1 MLRRACVPPLLLVLL
16 VAACSGTDPGG
27 PPSTTAPTGGT
38 TAPTGGTPLTG
49 LPVGTGTPPSI
60 PPSDA
65 VLPECDY
72 PPQIEMP
79 DWLPGDLPLPE
90 GTYAFEHL
98 DKAGDYHRTLFV
110 VPASLEEIATLVLEE
125 WPKAGYI
132 LGRGDAEPGE
142 IENFFTKPPAAGAF
156 KANTALCTPG
166 YSTMLLIYAPVLS
179 TPGG

>member
-1 MLRRACVPPLLLVLL
+1 MLRRASLPLLVVVVLG
-16 VAACSGTDPGG
+16 AACSGSG
-27 PPSTTAPTGGT
+27 PEGTPTTSAPTGT

-49 LPVGTGTPPSI
+49 FPVGTGTPPSI
-60 PPSDA
+60 PASGA
-65 VLPECDY
+65 VLPPCDY
-72 PPQIEMP
+72 PPEIEKP
-79 DWLPGDLPLPE
+79 DWLPADLPLPE

-98 DKAGDYHRTLFV
+98 DKAGDYFRSLFV
-110 VPASLEEIATLVLEE
+110 VPATLEEIAALVLEE

-142 IENFFTKPPAAGAF
+142 IEDFFTKPPAAGAF

-179 TPGG
+179 TPTA

>member
-1 MLRRACVPPLLLVLL
+1 
-16 VAACSGTDPGG
+16 
-27 PPSTTAPTGGT
+27 
-38 TAPTGGTPLTG
+38 
-49 LPVGTGTPPSI
+49 
-60 PPSDA
+60 
-65 VLPECDY
+65 
-72 PPQIEMP
+72 MP
-79 DWLPGDLPLPE
+79 DWLPADLPLPE

-98 DKAGDYHRTLFV
+98 DQAGDYLRSLFV
-110 VPASLEEIATLVLEE
+110 VPATLEEIATLVLEE

-179 TPGG
+179 TPAA